1 MSTNTHK
8 FSPLAS
14 KMLCIPQVTALDG
27 AVEKL
32 QVKQFNK
39 SLEKAMLL
47 LEGNKWIKSGE
58 GITYLKEVAK
68 LTQELAV
75 EQAYGLKKAQYGL
88 YIRVAKAT
96 ERIPNVVANFLSKC
110 EAKLG
115 AASYNLQAFDDYVK
129 ALDKVVAN
137 PLPST
142 EGSEGGEGE
151 DTTEGRMDKVDVN
164 TKPIVTFSYNGKAIG
179 GNNVSLKIDE
189 KHKLKT
195 SSSIEDVETAI
206 AYLQT
211 ALKQL
216 KAETAAKVAV
226 KANASLDKPKAAKV
240 SKFKIKPT
248 VSVDSAV
255 ASFEAEIVSGAPL
268 DAVELMAAPF

>member
-1 MSTNTHK
+1 MNTHK

-27 AVEKL
+27 AIEKA
-32 QVKQFNK
+32 QVKQFHK

-47 LEGNKWIKSGE
+47 LQGYNWLKDSE

-68 LTQELAV
+68 LTQEKAV

-96 ERIPNVVANFLSKC
+96 ERIPNVAENFLAKC
-110 EAKLG
+110 EAKMG
-115 AASYNLQAFDDYVK
+115 AASYNLQAFDDYIK
-129 ALDKVVAN
+129 ALDKAVAN
-137 PLPST
+137 PLPPT
-142 EGSEGGEGE
+142 EGSAEGEGE
-151 DTTEGRMDKVDVN
+151 GNTEGIMDKVDVS

-195 SSSIEDVETAI
+195 SSSLEDVETAI
-206 AYLQT
+206 AYLQK
-211 ALKQL
+211 ALEQM
-216 KAETAAKVAV
+216 KAETQAKVAV
-226 KANASLDKPKAAKV
+226 KAVASLDKPKANNT

-248 VSVDSAV
+248 VSVDPAV
-255 ASFEAEIVSGAPL
+255 AAFEAEIASGAPI
-268 DAVELMAAPF
+268 DADELMAAPF

>member
-1 MSTNTHK
+1 MNTHK

-47 LEGNKWIKSGE
+47 LQGYNWLKDTEGKD
-58 GITYLKEVAK
+58 YLKNVAK
-68 LTQELAV
+68 LTQEIAV
-75 EQAYGLKKAQYGL
+75 KQAYGLEKAQYGL

-96 ERIPNVVANFLSKC
+96 ERIPNVVENFLAKC
-110 EAKLG
+110 EAKMG

-129 ALDKVVAN
+129 ALDKVIAN

-206 AYLQT
+206 AYLQK

-216 KAETAAKVAV
+216 KAETQAKVAV
-226 KANASLDKPKAAKV
+226 KADASLDKPKATKV
-240 SKFKIKPT
+240 SKFKVKPT

-255 ASFEAEIVSGAPL
+255 VAFEAELASGKPL
-268 DAVELMAAPF
+268 NADELMDAPF